1 MAIRLSSSRTSKA
14 WKWGLILGALIVTVF
29 ALGSVA
35 PTDASPRAPASV
47 FAKPEVTLPRSSPES
62 RAVALIADGK
72 LEEARKLLLVEVK
85 QAKEPSLGRLR
96 YLLAKATPDIGQA
109 REPLEALA
117 KSDHLL
123 AGWARLRL
131 TERLRD
137 VDPSAAAQ
145 HAEVLITFP
154 IFQKRAEQMLALALY
169 ASGKPEEAE
178 PLLRALVAEAPERSA
193 VAPYTMPLATIL
205 AAKSDLASQK
215 QALALYRRV
224 VTRAPHNPQA
234 ELARVA
240 AQGVLANL
248 PSAQRIALGQLSA
261 DEAFAEAEAL
271 SSARDYARSAERYA
285 AIAKRFSGDPKS
297 VCDARLGEGTALF
310 SAGKRDKALAV
321 FEDVVQKC
329 PNAEHRPSAHYQA
342 GRVRLRRGD
351 PKGAIAHYDA
361 VFREFPSHKMTDD
374 ALLAAATAFVD
385 LRDVPSARTRLQQ
398 LLTLAKGDMR
408 PDARFM
414 LAWLERSQ
422 ANWEAAL
429 RELDQHLAE
438 GTGEVSEDI
447 IGRAEY
453 WRARTLLDMGRRDES
468 QQAFIK
474 LFNARPLSYY
484 GQQALARLEEIEQ
497 PVAARL
503 VTVLR
508 DDGPASERKNL
519 RLPLRPELQTPG
531 ALTAMELL
539 TVAEVQPAVEELE
552 FVGCFKPDAPDEL
565 YLLCASLLQEFG
577 ADSPATSIARRRTTR
592 VLNNP
597 PKGQALALWRVVYP
611 RAYRPLVEDTARK
624 VDIPPAFVRAIARE
638 ESSFDPN
645 AVSPANA
652 YGLIQLIRPTARTY
666 AGPLKLPSDPDSLKR
681 PEINLRIGTSFMRS
695 LLDRYQQ
702 NFAVV
707 PAAYNAGPGAA
718 DRWLRERGELP
729 LDEWVETIPYM
740 ETRKY
745 TRRVLQSYGV
755 YAWLDEGRVPSL
767 SKHLPRQ
774 TPPTT
779 ASNET
784 TTNAAVSERARAE
797 RAPDAAPDARDRT
810 LEERTRI
817 VDERARDTAR
827 IDERVRERPIDER
840 PRDQAI
846 DDRPRERAIDERPRD
861 QPLSDTARDRPL
873 DDRPRDRALEDT
885 ARDRPTTEG
894 QRERAPE
901 ARPRPAAE
909 PEDLT
914 REENNA
920 PTIDLKPKESGWSL
934 KRWFN

>member
-1 MAIRLSSSRTSKA
+1 MALLSSNGRKKA
-14 WKWGLILGALIVTVF
+14 WKWGLLLCALLAGVF

-47 FAKPEVTLPRSSPES
+47 FAKPEVTLPRSSPEA
-62 RAVALIADGK
+62 RAVALIAEGK
-72 LEEARKLLLVEVK
+72 LEEARKLLKLEIK

-96 YLLAKATPDIGQA
+96 YLLAKATPEIAQA

-137 VDPSAAAQ
+137 ADPSAAAAN
-145 HAEVLITFP
+145 AESLLTLPVFRT
-154 IFQKRAEQMLALALY
+154 RAEQLLALSLY
-169 ASGKPEEAE
+169 AAGRPEEAE

-193 VAPYTMPLATIL
+193 AAMYTMPLATIL

-224 VTRAPHNPQA
+224 LTRAPNGGQA

-240 AQGVLANL
+240 AQGVLANM
-248 PSAQRIALGQLSA
+248 PPTQRIALAQLSA

-271 SSARDYARSAERYA
+271 SNARDYGRSADRYA

-297 VCDARLGEGTALF
+297 VCDARLGEGGALF
-310 SAGKRDKALAV
+310 SAGKRDKALNA
-321 FEDVVQKC
+321 FNDVVRSC

-342 GRVRLRRGD
+342 GRVLLRRGD

-361 VFREFPSHKMTDD
+361 VFREFPAHKLTDD
-374 ALLAAATAFVD
+374 ALLAAAGACLD
-385 LRDVPSARTRLQQ
+385 MRDVECARTRLTQ
-398 LLTLAKGDMR
+398 LLALPNHGDVR

-422 ANWEAAL
+422 HNWDAAL
-429 RELDQHLAE
+429 KQLDQHIAE
-438 GTGEVSEDI
+438 GTGEHSEDI
-447 IGRAEY
+447 IGRADY
-453 WRARTLLDMGRRDES
+453 WRARTLLDSGKRDEAE
-468 QQAFIK
+468 QAFIA

-484 GQQALARLEEIEQ
+484 GQQALARIEEIDQ
-497 PVAARL
+497 PLSTRL
-503 VTVLR
+503 VTLLR
-508 DDGPASERKNL
+508 DDGPSSERKNL
-519 RLPLRPELQTPG
+519 RLPILPELQKPG

-539 TVAEVQPAVEELE
+539 TVAEVQPAVDELD
-552 FVGCFKPDAPDEL
+552 FMGCFKPESPDEL

-592 VLNNP
+592 VQNQP

-611 RAYRPLVEDTARK
+611 RAYRPLVEDAARK
-624 VDIPPAFVRAIARE
+624 VDVPPSFVRAIARE

-645 AVSPANA
+645 AVSPAAA

-666 AGPLKLPSDPDSLKR
+666 AGPLGLPSDPDSLKR
-681 PEINLRIGTSFMRS
+681 PEVNLRIGTSFMRN

-702 NFAVV
+702 NFAIV

-718 DRWLRERGELP
+718 DKWLRERGDLP

-745 TRRVLQSYGV
+745 TRRVLQTYGV
-755 YAWLDEGRVPSL
+755 YAWLDESRVPPL
-767 SKHLPRQ
+767 NKNLPRQ
-774 TPPTT
+774 APATT
-779 ASNET
+779 ASTET
-784 TTNAAVSERARAE
+784 TTNAATAERGAARGGARTPDEHARIVEGRAHDALKAEERARERTSEEHPRE
-797 RAPDAAPDARDRT
+797 RAA
-810 LEERTRI
+810 
-817 VDERARDTAR
+817 
-827 IDERVRERPIDER
+827 
-840 PRDQAI
+840 
-846 DDRPRERAIDERPRD
+846 DDRPRERSNEDRARERA
-861 QPLSDTARDRPL
+861 SDDRSQEPAS
-873 DDRPRDRALEDT
+873 DDRPREPPTDDRARE
-885 ARDRPTTEG
+885 RPTDDG
-894 QRERAPE
+894 ARERAMD
-901 ARPRPAAE
+901 E
-909 PEDLT
+909 PQHNVL
-914 REENNA
+914 
-920 PTIDLKPKESGWSL
+920 
-934 KRWFN
+934 